1 MTDTTK
7 LTIRLPAEDVRFV
20 KSYAKD
26 HGTTVTA
33 LFDRYLRNMQ
43 RHANYSPS
51 TEVRR
56 ITGLIPADIDVVAE
70 YHESR
75 RAKHSR

>member
-20 KSYAKD
+20 KSYAKA
-26 HGTTVTA
+26 HGTTVTEVI
-33 LFDRYLRNMQ
+33 DRYLRNMQ
-43 RHANYSPS
+43 RLANYSPS

-56 ITGLIPADIDVVAE
+56 ITGLIPSDIDLATE
-70 YHESR
+70 YHEWLR
-75 RAKHSR
+75 EKHSR